1 MNLKRSFFYSFA
13 LHTLLV
19 ALLFLIIPAVKEKKT
34 GGEFYTDLVSP
45 EELYPK
51 RRLIMPMP
59 KMRPAPHSRP
69 KTHSPSPAVKSD
81 GKMLTE
87 KDTFRH
93 EPNDLLKSPS
103 TQTDRRA
110 AVEDHKGGQGGFPG
124 ANRTDPAR
132 SGKPTKPGNGGI
144 PLKDQL
150 FDKGIIGNLAKRNIE
165 RDEKKNKTFAFDTS
179 EYKFLI
185 YNQRLKERIE
195 SIWVY
200 PRNAAERGIY
210 GDLMIRFTITKNGQL
225 GAVELVRTSGH
236 KDLDDAAIKALRDG
250 TPYWPLPEEWGMEA
264 YTIEGHFVYTIY
276 GYYVR

>member
-1 MNLKRSFFYSFA
+1 MNQ
-13 LHTLLV
+13 T
-19 ALLFLIIPAVKEKKT
+19 I
-34 GGEFYTDLVSP
+34 SP
-45 EELYPK
+45 NHLPL
-51 RRLIMPMP
+51 RLIEG
-59 KMRPAPHSRP
+59 RLRII
-69 KTHSPSPAVKSD
+69 
-81 GKMLTE
+81 
-87 KDTFRH
+87 
-93 EPNDLLKSPS
+93 
-103 TQTDRRA
+103 
-110 AVEDHKGGQGGFPG
+110 KGDKGFPG

-200 PRNAAERGIY
+200 PRNASERGIY

-236 KDLDDAAIKALRDG
+236 KDLDDAAIKALKTELRTCCSMNGAWKLHTQKGTLFILFMDNMFDKRD
-250 TPYWPLPEEWGMEA
+250 MR
-264 YTIEGHFVYTIY
+264 I
-276 GYYVR
+276 